1 MSHERNKELRNSHA
15 PSDWMKTD
23 QLFCQ
28 QVAIDFT
35 ASNGDPRNSCSLH
48 YIHPF
53 QPNEYLKALVAV
65 GDICQDYDRCVSAH
79 VLNPY
84 SEVFLAPLSWTWR
97 ENSFSTLSDQNCFWL
112 EVNPWRKTAD
122 IRRFICQIL
131 SVAAEISKR
140 SQQTELLHEDLV
152 FMNDGGLLRMTP
164 RLIWEW
170 VSPRKSSNQTPPSS
184 SQSNQFFDS
193 QPVVIGTF
201 LVFTQQRQDVLSFW
215 LWGSGSSG
223 LQGIWMLSSHF
234 LPACSVPGRHYWPP
248 VSLWFGCLL
257 TAWIQCPSLTEEW
270 ANLHRLASCMWKHT
284 LLLCCACL
292 KVKDTLPASTMLC
305 LSPTH

>member
-1 MSHERNKELRNSHA
+1 MLYLPSHFLLAAPCSILVVKVPPFQNKATAGNGYLQCSKTVWVVFPMSPERNKELKNGHA

-65 GDICQDYDRCVSAH
+65 GDICQDYDRWVGAH

-84 SEVFLAPLSWTWR
+84 SEEFLAPLSWTWR
-97 ENSFSTLSDQNCFWL
+97 EDSLSTLCDQNCFWL
-112 EVNPWRKTAD
+112 EVNPWRKTAG

-152 FMNDGGLLRMTP
+152 FMNDGGLMRMTP

-170 VSPRKSSNQTPPSS
+170 VSPRKSNNQT
-184 SQSNQFFDS
+184 DS
-193 QPVVIGTF
+193 
-201 LVFTQQRQDVLSFW
+201 TQ
-215 LWGSGSSG
+215 
-223 LQGIWMLSSHF
+223 F
-234 LPACSVPGRHYWPP
+234 LPV
-248 VSLWFGCLL
+248 
-257 TAWIQCPSLTEEW
+257 
-270 ANLHRLASCMWKHT
+270 
-284 LLLCCACL
+284 
-292 KVKDTLPASTMLC
+292 
-305 LSPTH
+305 